1 MSEIKDCLKMGYC
14 VMVSRGGRDGGR
26 MGRGQF
32 FMSICV
38 YLSLWREGT
47 CLLALVR
54 EGARLLKLSEA
65 SGHENGRKYSC
76 RR

>member
-47 CLLALVR
+47 C
-54 EGARLLKLSEA
+54 
-65 SGHENGRKYSC
+65 
-76 RR
+76 